1 MPNLCSIEGVSDLVE
16 VVNIVTSRIKWVEG
30 FPLEIQ
36 NLISVIEQSYDGA
49 WSNSKLTLNLKSE
62 LSIRVITL

>member
-36 NLISVIEQSYDGA
+36 NLISVIEQSYDRTR
-49 WSNSKLTLNLKSE
+49 NNPKLTLNLKSE
-62 LSIRVITL
+62 LSIRATTL